1 MAGDRAEGVQTPP
14 PAAES
19 GSMFGH
25 VMGGLKHLRDTTGS
39 IVKQGV
45 EKGSEIVHSPT
56 AKKIAGQVTDVAKD
70 GLHKAQEVAHSPTTQ
85 KIAGQVAGA
94 GEEVARDHMN
104 KVHGVVDAG
113 KNGDVKGVIRNG
125 LPLATEVL
133 MPHAAAIAIAK
144 DKGGKI
150 VMDSVPA
157 EHRDTAEKIK
167 RATDLATTKPTLP
180 NLIIQGADHVEHT
193 ERSTSKR

>member
-14 PAAES
+14 PAAVS
-19 GSMFGH
+19 TSIFGH
-25 VMGGLKHLRDTTGS
+25 VLGGLKNQRDTTS
-39 IVKQGV
+39 SVVKQGV

-56 AKKIAGQVTDVAKD
+56 AKKIAGQVTDVTKE
-70 GLHKAQEVAHSPTTQ
+70 GLHKAQEVYHSPTTQ

-94 GEEVARDHMN
+94 GKEVAHDQMN
-104 KVHGVVDAG
+104 KVHGVVVAG
-113 KNGDVKGVIRNG
+113 QHGDVNGVIRNG

-133 MPHAAAIAIAK
+133 LPHAAVIAIAK

-150 VMDSVPA
+150 LMENVPA
-157 EHRDTAEKIK
+157 EHRDSAEKIK

-180 NLIIQGADHVEHT
+180 NLIIQGAEKT
-193 ERSTSKR
+193 ERSGKY

>member
-19 GSMFGH
+19 SSMFGR
-25 VMGGLKHLRDTTGS
+25 VMGGLKQLRDTTS
-39 IVKQGV
+39 SVVKHGV
-45 EKGSEIVHSPT
+45 EKGEELAHSPT
-56 AKKIAGQVTDVAKD
+56 AKKIAGQVSDAARE
-70 GLHKAQEVAHSPTTQ
+70 GLHKAQDVAHSPTT
-85 KIAGQVAGA
+85 KRIAGQVAGA

-104 KVHGVVDAG
+104 KVHGVLAAG
-113 KNGDVKGVIRNG
+113 QRGDVNGVIRNG

-150 VMDSVPA
+150 LMENVPA
-157 EHRDTAEKIK
+157 EHRDNVGKIK
-167 RATDLATTKPTLP
+167 KATDLATTKPTLP
-180 NLIIQGADHVEHT
+180 NLIIQGAEHVEHT
-193 ERSTSKR
+193 ERSGKY